1 MQVLIKAMFAGDIHE
16 SVTVSQDEIEATL
29 DAYSARDVLM
39 VSVREVEEV

>member
-1 MQVLIKAMFAGDIHE
+1 MFAGDIHE